1 MLLAVSKILK
11 LLRPFAPF
19 ISEKLRM
26 QMGFQ
31 GYLSEQRIQGD
42 FLQAINKNY
51 KIQLFMDI
59 IDKFLAIK
67 DGLALKKHASVD
79 AFIKA
84 NPDFLRFTKSNEAT
98 IKKIV
103 NIDKMEYININ
114 EDHPHGYVTEDI
126 IDMTVGL
133 KVGRAVPLEE
143 KPKGLLE
150 LKKELEQMNDYLQ
163 YLKNTVSAMMIN
175 KSKEEEIE
183 KKKKEVAK
191 VKKNILEMEY
201 EINKLKTK

>member
-1 MLLAVSKILK
+1 
-11 LLRPFAPF
+11 
-19 ISEKLRM
+19 
-26 QMGFQ
+26 
-31 GYLSEQRIQGD
+31 
-42 FLQAINKNY
+42 
-51 KIQLFMDI
+51 MDI

-67 DGLALKKHASVD
+67 DGLECKKHTPVD

-84 NPDFLRFTKSNEAT
+84 NPDFLRFTKANEAT

-103 NIDKMEYININ
+103 NINKMEYLNIN
-114 EDHPHGYVTEDI
+114 EDHPRGYTTEDI

-133 KVGRAVPLEE
+133 KAAQVVHIEE
-143 KPKGLLE
+143 QPKGIVE
-150 LKKELEQMNDYLQ
+150 QKKDLEQMNEYLQ

-183 KKKKEVAK
+183 KKKKEIAK
-191 VKKNILEMEY
+191 IKKTLLEMEY